1 VPNEGVEEAVLAQA
15 GVVDPKIQFLQP
27 TIQFAERHGYKV
39 TINPNPNG
47 KLFAKLVNK
56 QIEHTVRI
64 GFSRDRAPGANLE
77 AEMTDDW
84 DRQTWAWSARELA
97 QDFKEFYRDAL
108 RDSPVQGQQGV
119 AEESNTVKKDPKTGK
134 VKSWSHEG
142 DWEKVNSKKDP
153 KGKVHNLTGQALKK
167 TKELNLEEDQMGLGY
182 DLDNLY
188 ESKLQMMLDEAV
200 KQTALGKFR
209 SEADKRKQK
218 HDQIAAKQTKDGSGM
233 SSAIDRLEKHVNA
246 KEGFD
251 GGSEYNDEVGMIRN
265 DLHTMVRCAAELNE
279 ILKRDEN
286 IAEWV
291 QEKIAVAK
299 SMMVTILDY
308 VASEHEMGNIY
319 RK

>member
-1 VPNEGVEEAVLAQA
+1 MINEHKKGFKAKKYASKTKSTEPATVGSPVAKAAQKVA
-15 GVVDPKIQFLQP
+15 KGSGRHKNPK
-27 TIQFAERHGYKV
+27 
-39 TINPNPNG
+39 
-47 KLFAKLVNK
+47 
-56 QIEHTVRI
+56 
-64 GFSRDRAPGANLE
+64 
-77 AEMTDDW
+77 
-84 DRQTWAWSARELA
+84 
-97 QDFKEFYRDAL
+97 DAL
-108 RDSPVQGQQGV
+108 VKPRLAKHKKDQGV

-209 SEADKRKQK
+209 SEADKRNQK

-233 SSAIDRLEKHVNA
+233 SSAIDRLEKHVNT
-246 KEGFD
+246 KESSD

-265 DLHTMVRCAAELNE
+265 DLHTMVRCASELNE

-286 IAEWV
+286 VAEWV

-308 VASEHEMGNIY
+308 VASEHEMGNVY

>member
-1 VPNEGVEEAVLAQA
+1 MDMFTPKTQKSIQKREGGSVNPYGVPR
-15 GVVDPKIQFLQP
+15 D
-27 TIQFAERHGYKV
+27 AERH
-39 TINPNPNG
+39 
-47 KLFAKLVNK
+47 AA
-56 QIEHTVRI
+56 Q
-64 GFSRDRAPGANLE
+64 AA
-77 AEMTDDW
+77 
-84 DRQTWAWSARELA
+84 LA
-97 QDFKEFYRDAL
+97 QQQGGVRKE
-108 RDSPVQGQQGV
+108 PVLLIKTAKGYELLEGWHRTIQHFVKYPEGYTGPAYVAVAQGQQGV

-251 GGSEYNDEVGMIRN
+251 GGGEYNDEVGMIRN